1 MSNVNADTKIP
12 VGYTKAAQAL
22 LGQLANDVMD
32 KQVVNTDMKVR
43 HILSK
48 GLEVKTIMTTFPQT
62 LPLTGCNMRNVS
74 FLGHQPLD

>member
-1 MSNVNADTKIP
+1 MSNMNADTKIP

-48 GLEVKTIMTTFPQT
+48 GIEVKTTY
-62 LPLTGCNMRNVS
+62 R
-74 FLGHQPLD
+74 